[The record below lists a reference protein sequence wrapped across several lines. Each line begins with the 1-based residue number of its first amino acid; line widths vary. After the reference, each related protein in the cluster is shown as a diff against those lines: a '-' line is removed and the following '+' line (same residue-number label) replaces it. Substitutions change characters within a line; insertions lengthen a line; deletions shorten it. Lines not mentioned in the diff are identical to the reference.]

1 MKRSMLSALALLC
14 AMASAHAQN
23 SSADDLARR
32 AVEGRAVE
40 AAIWG
45 MPAVNT
51 DLMYQAMLKLGGPTR
66 LSNGLV
72 CSTGATI
79 DQAVE
84 KLRQSIGQ

>member
-45 MPAVNT
+45 MPAVDT
-51 DLMYQAMLKLGGPTR
+51 DLMY
-66 LSNGLV
+66 
-72 CSTGATI
+72 
-79 DQAVE
+79 
-84 KLRQSIGQ
+84 